1 MKLIESHF
9 WYNRR
14 QRNGILFLVSILL
27 LLQIILFFVDFSTD
41 ENQQIDKEEFYA
53 IQGKIDSLKRFNSD
67 SIAQR
72 IYRFNPNFLTDF
84 RAYQMGMSEQEIDR
98 LLTFRKKGKYVNSAR
113 EFQQVTGVGDSLL
126 RMMSPLFKFPEWTQ
140 KNKNDQSSKKALD
153 QTQASSPEKIEDL
166 NHVTFEELSRING
179 VSDKLAKR
187 IIAYRNKL
195 QGFYED
201 DQLFEVYY
209 LDKKIGDQI
218 LKSFQ
223 VIEKPLIR
231 KIDINSASFKEILK
245 TPYIDYKLTQRIC
258 NYRDENIHFYDLE
271 ELKKIDSFPIE
282 KFDIIALY
290 LSAH

>member
-1 MKLIESHF
+1 MNLFESHF
-9 WYNRR
+9 WYNKR

-41 ENQQIDKEEFYA
+41 EYLEIDKDQFSV
-53 IQGKIDSLKRFNSD
+53 IQHKIDSLKKVKND
-67 SIAQR
+67 SLTQP
-72 IYRFNPNFLTDF
+72 IYQFNPNFLTDF

-98 LLTFRKKGKYVNSAR
+98 LLDFRKKGKYANSAI
-113 EFQQVTGVGDSLL
+113 EFQQVTGISDSLL
-126 RMMSPLFKFPEWTQ
+126 SMMSPLFKFPEWTQ
-140 KNKNDQSSKKALD
+140 KNKHDQSSKKALNQA
-153 QTQASSPEKIEDL
+153 QTSSPEKIQDL
-166 NHVTFEELSRING
+166 NSVSADDLSRING

-209 LDKKIGDQI
+209 LDKEVGDQI

-223 VIEKPLIR
+223 VIEKPLIQ
-231 KIDINSASFKEILK
+231 KVDINAASFKEILK
-245 TPYIDYKLTQRIC
+245 IPYIDYKLTQRIC
-258 NYRDENIHFYDLE
+258 NYRDENIHFNDLE

-282 KFDIIALY
+282 KFDRIALY
-290 LSAH
+290 LSAQ

>member
-1 MKLIESHF
+1 MNLFESHF
-9 WYNRR
+9 WYNKR
-14 QRNGILFLVSILL
+14 QRNGILFLVFILI
-27 LLQIILFFVDFSTD
+27 LLQIALLFVDFSAD
-41 ENQQIDKEEFYA
+41 ENQQIDKDEFYA
-53 IQGKIDSLKRFNSD
+53 IQGKIDSLKRVNTD
-67 SIAQR
+67 SITKR
-72 IYRFNPNFLTDF
+72 TYRFNPNFLTDF
-84 RAYQMGMSEQEIDR
+84 RAYQMGMSEKEIDR
-98 LLTFRKKGKYVNSAR
+98 LLTFRKKGKYVNSPR

-140 KNKNDQSSKKALD
+140 KKKANQYPKKPLD
-153 QTQASSPEKIEDL
+153 QTQTSSPGKIKDI
-166 NHVTFEELSRING
+166 NGVTAEELSRIKG
-179 VSDKLAKR
+179 VSDKLSKR

-209 LDKKIGDQI
+209 LNKEIGNQI

-223 VIEKPLIR
+223 VIEKPLIQ

-258 NYRDENIHFYDLE
+258 NYRDENIHFNDLE

-282 KFDIIALY
+282 KFDRIALY
-290 LSAH
+290 LSAQ

>member
-1 MKLIESHF
+1 MKIFESHF
-9 WYNRR
+9 WYNKR

-27 LLQIILFFVDFSTD
+27 LLQIILFFIDFSTD

-53 IQGKIDSLKRFNSD
+53 VQGKIDSLKRINND

-98 LLTFRKKGKYVNSAR
+98 LLTFRKKNKYVNSPRA
-113 EFQQVTGVGDSLL
+113 FQQVTGVSDSLL

-140 KNKNDQSSKKALD
+140 KNKHNQSSKKALD
-153 QTQASSPEKIEDL
+153 QTQTSLPEKIEDL
-166 NHVTFEELSRING
+166 NHVTAKELSRING

-187 IIAYRNKL
+187 IVAYRNKL

-209 LDKKIGDQI
+209 LNKEIGDQI

-223 VIEKPLIR
+223 VIEKPLIQ

-258 NYRDENIHFYDLE
+258 NYRDENIQINDLE

-282 KFDIIALY
+282 KFDRIALY
-290 LSAH
+290 LSAQ

>member
-9 WYNRR
+9 WYNKR
-14 QRNGILFLVSILL
+14 QRNGILFLVFVLILFQL
-27 LLQIILFFVDFSTD
+27 TLFFVNFSVD
-41 ENQQIDKEEFYA
+41 ENQQIAREEFAA
-53 IQGKIDSLKRFNSD
+53 IQSAIDSLKNINKDTKIKRT
-67 SIAQR
+67 
-72 IYRFNPNFLTDF
+72 YPFNPNFLTDF

-98 LLTFRKKGKYVNSAR
+98 LLAYRKKGKYVNSAR
-113 EFQQVTGVGDSLL
+113 EFQQVTSVGDSLL
-126 RMMSPLFKFPEWTQ
+126 SIISPLFKFPEWTQ
-140 KNKNDQSSKKALD
+140 KNRNDQSSKKGMG

-166 NHVTFEELSRING
+166 NAVTAKELIRISG
-179 VSDKLAKR
+179 VSEKLAKR

-209 LDKKIGDQI
+209 LDKEVGDQI

-223 VIEKPLIR
+223 VIKKPLIQ

-258 NYRDENIHFYDLE
+258 NYRDENVQFNDLE

-282 KFDIIALY
+282 KFDRIALY
-290 LSAH
+290 LSAQ